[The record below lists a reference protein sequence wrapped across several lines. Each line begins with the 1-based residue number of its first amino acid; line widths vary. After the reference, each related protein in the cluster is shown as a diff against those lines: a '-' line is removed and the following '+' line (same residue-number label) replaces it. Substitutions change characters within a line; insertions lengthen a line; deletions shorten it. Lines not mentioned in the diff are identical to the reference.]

1 MSDSTREIPGAAQLE
16 LVSGVHLL
24 HPEDMVL
31 EAMLTG
37 WGRQQ
42 LGGRGL
48 QARTAEGRRTMV
60 EQFRDF
66 TNEYPW
72 HWTAAHIDEWMTDLV
87 VSHNRAPST
96 LRAYQGAVGLFMDY
110 LLNPVYGWVD
120 VCLERFGTHPT
131 PILHDGNRREHL
143 ADYEG
148 DPGRRPMTRDEC
160 QMLFDHIDERV
171 ERATRRGRKGA
182 LTAYRDSTLFKTIYG
197 WGLRVSEASGL
208 DVVDLYRNAKAPQ
221 FGRYGMVHVRKAKGT
236 KGSGPRRRNVASIMP
251 WAVESLEDYVVNIR
265 PRYGFPTHPAL
276 WLTERGGRLRAR
288 EIEDRFALYREE
300 LGLPDE
306 LTPHCLR
313 HSYVTHSIEDGVDPK
328 FIQEQVG
335 HLYASTTA
343 LYTAVSDDF
352 ANTMMLKAIDL
363 AFNNDFGTQT
373 LQQSGRR

>member
-1 MSDSTREIPGAAQLE
+1 MSDGTREVQGAAVLE

-24 HPEDMVL
+24 HPEDAVL
-31 EAMLTG
+31 DAMLSG
-37 WGRQQ
+37 WARQQ

-48 QARTAEGRRTMV
+48 QPGTIDGRRRVIETFQ
-60 EQFRDF
+60 EF

-72 HWTAAHIDEWMTDLV
+72 HWTAAHIDEWMADLV
-87 VSHNRAPST
+87 MRHNRAKST
-96 LRAYQGAVGLFMDY
+96 LRNYQGAISLFMGY
-110 LLNPVYGWVD
+110 LLNPVYGWVEF
-120 VCLERFGTHPT
+120 CLERFGTHPT

-148 DPGRRPMTRDEC
+148 GEERRPMTREEC
-160 QMLFDHIDERV
+160 QLLFDHIDDRV
-171 ERATRRGRKGA
+171 ERMIKRGRKGA
-182 LTAYRDSTLFKTIYG
+182 LTAYRDSTLFKMIYG
-197 WGLRVSEASGL
+197 WGLRASEASGL
-208 DVVDLYRNAKAPQ
+208 DLVDLYRNAKAPQ

-251 WAVESLEDYVVNIR
+251 WAVEALEDYVVNVR
-265 PRYGFPTHPAL
+265 PRYGFPSHPAL
-276 WLTERGGRLRAR
+276 WLTERGGRLRTR

-300 LGLPDE
+300 LGLPVE
-306 LTPHCLR
+306 LVPHCLR
-313 HSYVTHSIEDGVDPK
+313 HSYVTHSIEDGVDAK

-363 AFNNDFGTQT
+363 AFDNDLGQRV
-373 LQQSGRR
+373 LERSGRR